1 MSTKAM
7 NVLGQK
13 IKQLR
18 LSKGW
23 TLDEL
28 VAHMGC
34 VITKQAI
41 SKYEQSSSVPS
52 AKNLAKLA
60 KVFNVKIVDLLSPP
74 KYDINFVA
82 YRKKSSLRIK
92 DQSRIQSLIKEELTD
107 RLRIQE
113 LVRPNERPNVPI
125 QSFRINNLLEAEDV
139 ADKIRIMWELG
150 KKEIA
155 SITNVLES
163 NLIHVMSIDAHSDFD
178 GISVIAKS
186 ENEVRGVGVV
196 ARKGLCGERQKLNL
210 AHELGHLVLKPT
222 EGLDEEKAAFRF
234 GAAFLA
240 PKEWIIAEVGT
251 KRTSLD
257 AEELFILKK
266 KSGLSV
272 AALLYRLKDLEII
285 SDSYCRGCFKTISG
299 WGWRKEEPHSLP
311 SEVNEW
317 LEQNARKALS
327 EGLISPSEAEKFIGE
342 RIDTKISLSLQK
354 VRSIMN
360 LSLEERRK
368 VLADEAEKISEFY
381 KQSDDLW
388 QSGDFIE

>member
-1 MSTKAM
+1 
-7 NVLGQK
+7 
-13 IKQLR
+13 
-18 LSKGW
+18 
-23 TLDEL
+23 
-28 VAHMGC
+28 
-34 VITKQAI
+34 
-41 SKYEQSSSVPS
+41 
-52 AKNLAKLA
+52 
-60 KVFNVKIVDLLSPP
+60 
-74 KYDINFVA
+74 

-125 QSFRINNLLEAEDV
+125 QAFKIKNLLEIEDV
-139 ADKIRIMWELG
+139 ADEVRVNWELG

-163 NLIHVMSIDAHSDFD
+163 NLIHVMGIDAHSDFD

-196 ARKGLCGERQKLNL
+196 ARKGICGERQKLNI
-210 AHELGHLVLKPT
+210 AHELGHLVLKPI

-240 PKEWIIAEVGT
+240 PKGWIIAEVGA

-257 AEELFILKK
+257 TEELFILKK

-285 SDSYCRGCFKTISG
+285 SDSYYRDCFKTISR

-311 SEVNEW
+311 SEENEW
-317 LEQNARKALS
+317 LKQNVRKALS
-327 EGLISPSEAEKFIGE
+327 EGLISQPEAEKLIGE
-342 RIDTKISLSLQK
+342 KIETKVSLSLQK
-354 VRSIMN
+354 IRSIMN

-381 KQSDDLW
+381 KEQADDLW
-388 QSGDFIE
+388 QSGDFVE